1 MAHAECGPELPVAD
15 ARLDQLVSATA
26 RQRGAAIAVRCADKR
41 LSYAQLD
48 ARASALAVILARSGV
63 RPRSL
68 VGVFMARSV
77 DLVVSLLAVHKCGA
91 AYVPLDPMY
100 PAERIQMMLE
110 DSEAP
115 AVVTTSD
122 LARALPARTNARAVC
137 VDELQAEREVH
148 HHAQ

>member
-26 RQRGAAIAVRCADKR
+26 RQRGAAIAVRCAGKR

-68 VGVFMARSV
+68 VGVFMARGV

-91 AYVPLDPMY
+91 AYVPLDPAY
-100 PAERIQMMLE
+100 PTERLSCMLA
-110 DSEAP
+110 DSA
-115 AVVTTSD
+115 AMAAQYGTK
-122 LARALPARTNARAVC
+122 
-137 VDELQAEREVH
+137 DELCSALKPSNDPNVLM
-148 HHAQ
+148 